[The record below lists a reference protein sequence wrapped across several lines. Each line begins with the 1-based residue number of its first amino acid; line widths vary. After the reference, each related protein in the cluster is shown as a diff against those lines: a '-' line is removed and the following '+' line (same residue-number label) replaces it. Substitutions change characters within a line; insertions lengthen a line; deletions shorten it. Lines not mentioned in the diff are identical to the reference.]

1 MTRYK
6 NSYSYIEVENRLG
19 VIYLFGK
26 DLVDDTFDFEFDEP
40 ESAVKFAYS
49 IIQEAHKEIYKDDE

>member
-19 VIYLFGK
+19 TIYLSGK

-40 ESAVKFAYS
+40 EAAVKFAYS
-49 IIQEAHKEIYKDDE
+49 IIWEAQRVMYKDDE